1 MLRYAAPGGDASGPV
16 NVEKALLSPSENAKR
31 FLRIASTEGTPM
43 SHLARTALI
52 VSAGLIALAALIAI
66 GFRIKPKTAPP
77 ADLGPPHDLGT
88 VPLPPDLPAPVRR
101 HHEAVFGERVPVIR
115 TAVVWGA
122 PRFRLGPLW
131 ARLPN
136 VTYYAPGQHYREMEI
151 RWFGIPVIRGHE
163 YHRDG
168 KAAMHIGGRVID
180 GPSVDQG
187 GCLGSW
193 GEELLVIPS
202 VFVTAPGVRWEP
214 IDEAA
219 ARLIVPCGAGEE
231 RFTVAFDPDTG
242 LMSGAAAMRYRGQE
256 TEKTLW
262 TLEFAGW
269 QEVDGWMV
277 PTGGSGRWADER
289 QPYTI
294 WSIGGM
300 ATNVD
305 ISEHIPS
312 APDPAAE

>member
-1 MLRYAAPGGDASGPV
+1 
-16 NVEKALLSPSENAKR
+16 
-31 FLRIASTEGTPM
+31 M

-52 VSAGLIALAALIAI
+52 ISAGLIALAALIVI
-66 GFRIKPKTAPP
+66 GLRIKPKTAPP
-77 ADLGPPHDLGT
+77 ADPGPAHDLGT

-101 HHEAVFGERVPVIR
+101 HYETVFGERVPVIR

-131 ARLPN
+131 TRMPN
-136 VTYYAPGQHYREMEI
+136 VTYYAPGQHYREMEV
-151 RWFGIPVIRGHE
+151 RWFGIPVMRGHE

-168 KAAMHIGGRVID
+168 KAAMHIAGQVID

-202 VFVTAPGVRWEP
+202 VLITAPGVRWEP

-219 ARLIVPCGAGEE
+219 ARLIVPCGTGEE
-231 RFTVAFDPDTG
+231 SFTVAFDPDTG

-262 TLEFAGW
+262 MLDFGNW
-269 QEVDGWMV
+269 QEVDGRMI
-277 PTGGSGRWADER
+277 PAAGSGRWADEA

-294 WSIGGM
+294 WSIDGM
-300 ATNVD
+300 VTNVD
-305 ISEHIPS
+305 ISEQIPS
-312 APDPAAE
+312 APDPAE